1 MRSPP
6 TAAGSKIVVS
16 TPRGITRNRPGS
28 TPWRD
33 LSLAATNWLMAMIRS
48 PRAITAL

>member
-6 TAAGSKIVVS
+6 TAAGSNIAVS
-16 TPRGITRNRPGS
+16 TPRGITRRRPGS
-28 TPWRD
+28 TWWRAF
-33 LSLAATNWLMAMIRS
+33 SLAATNWLMAMIRS